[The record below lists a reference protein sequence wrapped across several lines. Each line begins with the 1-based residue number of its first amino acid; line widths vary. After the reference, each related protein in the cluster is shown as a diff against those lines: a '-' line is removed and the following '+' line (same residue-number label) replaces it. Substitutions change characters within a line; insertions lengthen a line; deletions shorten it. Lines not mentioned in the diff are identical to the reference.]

1 MKNELPDGPRGTL
14 VTLRFESDLWQVP
27 EGFRRDILVDAGR
40 TQVKQLSE
48 TSFSVK
54 GVVLQFPGSRIVKLE
69 EIYL

>member
-1 MKNELPDGPRGTL
+1 MKNQLPDGPRGTL
-14 VTLRFESDLWQVP
+14 VTIIYNTDDPRNE
-27 EGFRRDILVDAGR
+27 EEFRRDILVDAGR

-54 GVVLQFPGSRIVKLE
+54 GVVLQFPTARIEKFE